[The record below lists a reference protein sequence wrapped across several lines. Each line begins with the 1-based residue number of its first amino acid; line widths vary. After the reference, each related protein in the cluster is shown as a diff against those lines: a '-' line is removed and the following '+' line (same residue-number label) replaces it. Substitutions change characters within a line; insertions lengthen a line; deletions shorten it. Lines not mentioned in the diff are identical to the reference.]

1 MKLYQQLLSAGA
13 LIVMSCSS
21 QEEEKKAVAREV
33 LQEVYNH
40 LDHVESQI
48 YLSEGFEFTPGGG
61 YWFYPN
67 GMKNLTEQ
75 QRDEISKR
83 LELRTVGL
91 SKLEKKLDEMKEKYR

>member
-61 YWFYPN
+61 YWFYPK
-67 GMKNLTEQ
+67 GMEILSPQ

-83 LELRTVGL
+83 IELRIAGL
-91 SKLEKKLDEMKEKYR
+91 SKLEEKLNQMKVKYK